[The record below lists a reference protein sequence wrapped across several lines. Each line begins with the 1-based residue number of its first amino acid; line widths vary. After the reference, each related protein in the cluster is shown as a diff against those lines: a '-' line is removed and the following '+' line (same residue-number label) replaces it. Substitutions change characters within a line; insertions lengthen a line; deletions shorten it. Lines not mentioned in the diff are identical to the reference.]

1 MVYPRYSMMFP
12 ELKAVR
18 DRLEDKYFAQQGG
31 VEEKA
36 KALYASS
43 PEQAIKYLN
52 DYSCQEAQQMF
63 ATWKDLATL
72 LIVRY
77 NDMAVKKMKD
87 GKYLK
92 TKDGLVVSP
101 DRPGYSNEYARRMH
115 KISPKNMA
123 TPEGK

>member
-1 MVYPRYSMMFP
+1 M
-12 ELKAVR
+12 L
-18 DRLEDKYFAQQGG
+18 
-31 VEEKA
+31 
-36 KALYASS
+36 
-43 PEQAIKYLN
+43 
-52 DYSCQEAQQMF
+52 

-101 DRPGYSNEYARRMH
+101 DRPGYSKEYARRMH